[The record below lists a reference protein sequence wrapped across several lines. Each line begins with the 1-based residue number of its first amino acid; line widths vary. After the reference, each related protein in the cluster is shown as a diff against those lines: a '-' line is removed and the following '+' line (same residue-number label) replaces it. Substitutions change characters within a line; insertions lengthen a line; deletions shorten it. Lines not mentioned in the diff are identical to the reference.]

1 MLGWGG
7 GGSGVKAW
15 EQGWFMAVGKRWKA
29 RTAQLMGEI
38 NWRGYWIYNNEASI
52 YEDIGY
58 IIMDIVK

>member
-1 MLGWGG
+1 MGWRWERRKGLGTRLVHGP
-7 GGSGVKAW
+7 
-15 EQGWFMAVGKRWKA
+15 GKTLESA

-38 NWRGYWIYNNEASI
+38 NWHGHWIYNNEASI